1 MAGITKD
8 PLNAQAEALQEAETQ
23 LKLLAKT
30 ALVDGLSFLV
40 ANGRAR
46 EIIKKALAKARS
58 PTLRRDAYLSLRR
71 FFQRIYLELRR
82 EIDRGLLIAALLI
95 LGIRRGEENDL
106 QEAEYT
112 LAYPYQPQGRE
123 LAERS
128 SRAYMRKVSRA
139 LRKLAKQRALD
150 PRDVTGRNS
159 LRNLAEMQV
168 RAEAQERDLQRLR
181 DSGVRL
187 VVCSVHENCSDRCF
201 PWQGR
206 VYSLNGTT
214 GTTSDGR
221 KYIPLEVATD
231 IYYTTK
237 AGRVYKNG
245 LLGFNCFDDQTEV
258 YTDKGWRLFSD
269 LEGDERFYT
278 LHPQTRKTEWQKAV
292 NHFSKPYSGEMVY
305 LHNEGTSLV
314 VTPDHNLLYYTQ
326 KDRSLRFKPAKD
338 FSTATFLTAGQE
350 WDNPDI
356 PAVILG
362 GKEVPGDL
370 YCKFMA
376 YYLADGSKHS
386 EHAVNIAQTNNEG
399 MFEELK
405 ALPFKVWHNDKKIVI
420 YGKELV
426 QELFSYGDCS
436 HKYVPDVIKQMSR
449 RQIRLFLDGYLSTDG
464 FRSTPKPIN
473 NRMRRSHLSVFT
485 TSKRMA
491 EDLGELAMKAGYR
504 PKFDLRMPNGKEIR
518 FRNGTYKSKLPL
530 YVVHLNYRVNVT
542 HLQMDRISYA
552 GKVYCVEVPNHTLL
566 VRRKG
571 RVVWCGNCR
580 HRLSPYKHGLKPEF
594 VSEETQRR
602 EYAIDQRQRQYER
615 EILHAREKAL
625 IFRGID
631 PWAAR
636 KYQEQADKLNRDYI
650 RYSHTNGRE
659 AYPSRTK
666 PL

>member
-1 MAGITKD
+1 MAGIEKD

-46 EIIKKALAKARS
+46 EIIKKALAKVRS

-95 LGIRRGEENDL
+95 LGIRRGEESDL

-123 LAERS
+123 LAERA
-128 SRAYMRKVSRA
+128 SRAYMRRVSRA
-139 LRKLAKQRALD
+139 LKKLAKQRALD

-187 VVCSVHENCSDRCF
+187 VVCSAHENCSDRCF

-245 LLGFNCFDDQTEV
+245 LLGFNC
-258 YTDKGWRLFSD
+258 
-269 LEGDERFYT
+269 
-278 LHPQTRKTEWQKAV
+278 
-292 NHFSKPYSGEMVY
+292 
-305 LHNEGTSLV
+305 
-314 VTPDHNLLYYTQ
+314 
-326 KDRSLRFKPAKD
+326 
-338 FSTATFLTAGQE
+338 
-350 WDNPDI
+350 
-356 PAVILG
+356 
-362 GKEVPGDL
+362 
-370 YCKFMA
+370 
-376 YYLADGSKHS
+376 
-386 EHAVNIAQTNNEG
+386 
-399 MFEELK
+399 
-405 ALPFKVWHNDKKIVI
+405 
-420 YGKELV
+420 
-426 QELFSYGDCS
+426 
-436 HKYVPDVIKQMSR
+436 
-449 RQIRLFLDGYLSTDG
+449 
-464 FRSTPKPIN
+464 
-473 NRMRRSHLSVFT
+473 
-485 TSKRMA
+485 
-491 EDLGELAMKAGYR
+491 
-504 PKFDLRMPNGKEIR
+504 
-518 FRNGTYKSKLPL
+518 
-530 YVVHLNYRVNVT
+530 
-542 HLQMDRISYA
+542 
-552 GKVYCVEVPNHTLL
+552 
-566 VRRKG
+566 
-571 RVVWCGNCR
+571 R

-631 PWAAR
+631 PEAAK
-636 KYQEQADKLNRDYI
+636 KYQEQADRLNRDYI
-650 RYSHTNGRE
+650 RYSRANGRE